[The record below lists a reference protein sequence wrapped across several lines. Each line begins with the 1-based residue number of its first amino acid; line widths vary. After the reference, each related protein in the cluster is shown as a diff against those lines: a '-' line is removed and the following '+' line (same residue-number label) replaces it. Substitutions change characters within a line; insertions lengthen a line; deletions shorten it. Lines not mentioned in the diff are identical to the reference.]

1 MKLNSNE
8 IASLLPHRYPFAL
21 VDRIVDGEPGQWAKG
36 IKCVS
41 VNEQFFCG
49 HFPQEHVMPG
59 VLILEAMAQVGC
71 VALMALPENRGR
83 IALFGGVKKC
93 QIPSEGN
100 PGRCA
105 GDGMHAHR
113 FSRRNRVRKGQRHG
127 RRRDCR
133 NGGADLRPGRVAV
146 KVAVPDLPA
155 VYGNPRK
162 SECVSC

>member
-71 VALMALPENRGR
+71 VALMALPENQGR
-83 IALFGGVKKC
+83 IALFGGVKNARFRRKV
-93 QIPSEGN
+93 IP
-100 PGRCA
+100 
-105 GDGMHAHR
+105 GDVLEMECTLTGFR
-113 FSRRNRVRKGQRHG
+113 
-127 RRRDCR
+127 
-133 NGGADLRPGRVAV
+133 GGIGFGKASATVDGETAATAELIFA
-146 KVAVPDLPA
+146 L
-155 VYGNPRK
+155 
-162 SECVSC
+162 EE

>member
-83 IALFGGVKKC
+83 IALFGGVKNARFRRKV
-93 QIPSEGN
+93 IP
-100 PGRCA
+100 
-105 GDGMHAHR
+105 GDVLEM
-113 FSRRNRVRKGQRHG
+113 
-127 RRRDCR
+127 
-133 NGGADLRPGRVAV
+133 
-146 KVAVPDLPA
+146 
-155 VYGNPRK
+155 
-162 SECVSC
+162 ECSATVDGESAATAELIFALEE